1 MRFSV
6 GMQKKL
12 IIENPGIVWYAVP
25 FIEKSKI
32 FNELLEKTA
41 WTFDE
46 VKIFGRSIITRRKVA
61 WYGDR
66 DFDYRYSGHSRL
78 ALPWTDAL
86 LLIKEFAERYCET
99 NFNSCLLNLYHNGSE
114 GMGWHSDDEKSLDPD
129 APIASISFGQ
139 ERRFLFRL
147 RSDHSQKKEILL
159 ENGSLLLM
167 DALSQRFWQH
177 SLPVSKKSTGVR
189 INLTFRRMRES

>member
-6 GMQKKL
+6 GMHKQL
-12 IIENPGIVWYAVP
+12 IIENLGIVWYAVP
-25 FIEKSKI
+25 FIGNNKI

-78 ALPWTDAL
+78 ALPWTDEL
-86 LLIKEFAERYCET
+86 LLIKELADQFCET
-99 NFNSCLLNLYHNGSE
+99 SFNSCLLNLYHNGSE

-147 RSDHSQKKEILL
+147 RSDHGQKKEILL

-167 DALSQRFWQH
+167 DASSQRFWQH
-177 SLPVSKKSTGVR
+177 SLPVSKKSTGAR